1 MIPYYIQQASSSD
14 DVRDANIYITRG
26 SCVKSNLNEMIIN
39 HIVNEMYE
47 FCSEEY
53 GHNITITSYDDFCD
67 KYWQIKEIHIRGWYD
82 IFRIYYFENDWIEWN
97 ISDYKEEIYNKYLH
111 LCTDKNSY

>member
-1 MIPYYIQQASSSD
+1 MIPYYIQQACSSD
-14 DVRDANIYITRG
+14 DVREANVYVTRG

-53 GHNITITSYDDFCD
+53 GHNIKITSYDDFCD
-67 KYWQIKEIHIRGWYD
+67 QYWKIIEIKLHGWYD
-82 IFRIYYFENDWIEWN
+82 IFRVYYFENEWIKWD
-97 ISDYKEEIYNKYLH
+97 ISDYKKEIYDEYVKYNNTL
-111 LCTDKNSY
+111 